1 MVNTIFI
8 ISVVVVGF
16 VEWLKNILPAKIV
29 ESKYGVPVV
38 SGIVSAVVGVGVVAL
53 SPTLGFGIERTIVNF
68 IICVIGTVGTVQ
80 ISYNVLLQTFK
91 AVVAKLKSK
100 YTAPEID
107 PDKKSDEIVDAIESK
122 VNEAVDK
129 ALKNKS

>member
-29 ESKYGVPVV
+29 ESKFGIPVISGV
-38 SGIVSAVVGVGVVAL
+38 ISAAVGVGVVAL
-53 SPTLGFGIERTIVNF
+53 SPVLGFGIERTVVNF
-68 IICVIGTVGTVQ
+68 IVCALGTVGTVQ

-91 AVVAKLKSK
+91 AVVTKLKGK

-107 PDKKSDEIVDAIESK
+107 VDAKSDEIVGAIESK
-122 VNEAVDK
+122 VNEAIDK